1 VAALGR
7 FWEWVKAVGVVFWP
21 IRFILLITLAMVFV
35 LCLPQAQDALY
46 GAVVERTRWLGVLV
60 AVSAW
65 AVQSWY
71 WSRFLYSL
79 PLRNF
84 STPHY
89 RAKPFDAAFAAP
101 FITWTPRLLGA
112 LVFAIVGFFI
122 LAASGFAS
130 QAFAWT
136 GLYVVSGLA
145 FLGLTITRRKLLVG
159 TGHPRLAIP
168 LGTVAHSPLG
178 TALAA
183 IWLALLLLA
192 TATALVHFS
201 AVARLALAVAIVAM
215 FGVTLATV
223 LLKLALPTSTK
234 VFVAALTLVNI
245 VLFLLSIFAAPE
257 TGAGLGP
264 AVVLMLAAGIWVGAS
279 SFFLAF
285 PGERYRIPVTG
296 LLFVAMLVFVFAP
309 KIPTLFGAAG
319 DFDNHQVRMLAA
331 QPTTGDPKQ
340 DERADLFAAFEAWRA
355 QARCLNYAKEPCRR
369 PMVLVAAQGGAS
381 RSGYWV
387 ATILGALED
396 AVTEFPFHRAV
407 FAISSVS
414 GGSLGAAVYQR
425 LAARRRAGA
434 NPLCRGANG
443 DRFSVCGQR
452 VLRQDFL
459 GPDFFSMFNA
469 DLLQR
474 LLPGDVMPDRAEAL
488 EQAWERAWRNT
499 VGSDDFA
506 EAFHI
511 RSTAELDEK
520 DRHDWLPILFLN
532 GASVKTGR
540 RIVTADVAVEPKCR
554 SSDLLYTGADLPSAV
569 DFFCLTRR
577 QIRLSTAVHNS
588 ARFPYISPAGTL
600 WAVDSE
606 GHTWKADKIVDGGYV
621 EAQGATT
628 LNDLLEALDAGWQRA
643 GHQGRWDD
651 TVMPIVISIQNDP
664 PEGEPE
670 CAHARA
676 GDVVCLADTMT
687 KTVGEEA
694 STMGFGMQLAN
705 DLLAPPIGLADS
717 RSGRGAYAAR
727 ALAVRLYYRGLGRRP
742 DARTDGWSSYRF
754 NLRETQGPAPAMSW
768 YLSRRSQRDMAID
781 LCPADNAPN
790 TNLDDGLRQ
799 LGQELTIPDLR
810 ERIRNG
816 KGCKSLRAQIATAP

>member
-1 VAALGR
+1 MASFGR
-7 FWEWVKAVGVVFWP
+7 FWEWVKAIAIVFWP
-21 IRFILLITLAMVFV
+21 IRFILLIMLAMVV
-35 LCLPQAQDALY
+35 ILCLPQAQDALY
-46 GAVVERTRWLGVLV
+46 GAVVERTRWFGVLV
-60 AVSAW
+60 AATAW
-65 AVQSWY
+65 AVPTWY

-84 STPHY
+84 SAPYY
-89 RAKPFDAAFAAP
+89 RANPFGAAFSAP
-101 FITWTPRLLGA
+101 FITWTPRVLGA

-122 LAASGFAS
+122 LVASGFAS
-130 QAFAWT
+130 RALAWT
-136 GLYVVSGLA
+136 GLYAASGLV
-145 FLGLTITRRKLLVG
+145 FLGLTMARRRLLVG
-159 TGHPRLAIP
+159 AGRPQLTIP
-168 LGTVAHSPLG
+168 LGAVAHSPLG
-178 TALAA
+178 AAPSA
-183 IWLALLLLA
+183 IWLLLLLLA
-192 TATALVHFS
+192 ATTALVDFS
-201 AVARLALAVAIVAM
+201 ADARLALAVAIVVM
-215 FGVTLATV
+215 FGVTSAIV

-234 VFVAALTLVNI
+234 LFVAAMTLLNVT
-245 VLFLLSIFAAPE
+245 LFLLSIFAAPAA
-257 TGAGLGP
+257 GAWLGP

-296 LLFVAMLVFVFAP
+296 LLFVVMLVFVYAP
-309 KIPTLFGAAG
+309 KIPALFGGPG
-319 DFDNHQVRMLAA
+319 DFDNHRVRMLAA
-331 QPTTGDPKQ
+331 LPMTGDPKR

-355 QARCLNYAKEPCRR
+355 QAPCLNYAKEPCRR

-381 RSGYWV
+381 RSAYWV
-387 ATILGALED
+387 ATVLGALED
-396 AVTEFPFHRAV
+396 AVPKFPFHRAV

-425 LAARRRAGA
+425 LVARRRSGV
-434 NPLCRGANG
+434 NPLCHGADG

-488 EQAWERAWRNT
+488 ERAWERAWRNN
-499 VGSDDFA
+499 VGSNDFA

-511 RSTAELDEK
+511 RSKAELDEK
-520 DRHDWLPILFLN
+520 DRHDWLPVLFLN

-540 RIVTADVAVEPKCR
+540 RIVTADIAVEPKCR
-554 SSDLLYTGADLPSAV
+554 SSDLLDTGAELPSAV

-643 GHQGRWDD
+643 GYKGRWDD

-664 PEGEPE
+664 PEGEPD
-670 CAHARA
+670 CAYARA
-676 GDVVCLADTMT
+676 GDVVCLVDAMT

-694 STMGFGMQLAN
+694 STMGFGMQIAN

-727 ALAVRLYYRGLGRRP
+727 ALAVRLYYQGLGRRP
-742 DARTDGWSSYRF
+742 DARTDGWSAYRL

-768 YLSRRSQRDMAID
+768 YLSRRSQRDMASD
-781 LCPADNAPN
+781 LCPAAAAPD
-790 TNLDDGLRQ
+790 TDLDDGLRQ

-816 KGCKSLRAQIATAP
+816 KGCKSLRAQIASAP